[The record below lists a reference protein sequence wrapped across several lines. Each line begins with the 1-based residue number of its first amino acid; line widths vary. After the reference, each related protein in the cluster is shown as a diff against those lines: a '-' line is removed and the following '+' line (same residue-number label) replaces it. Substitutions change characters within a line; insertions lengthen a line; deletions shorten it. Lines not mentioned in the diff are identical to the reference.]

1 MLNKNSFLLEIM
13 TSYQGMIILYT
24 LLTSNRLL
32 KIFEELVDGSKMLF
46 FCSTK
51 KRVDFVTEKLRL
63 EGWPALSLHGERAQ
77 SEREW
82 VISEFKNGNAPF
94 LIATDVAAR
103 GLDIQDIALVIN
115 YDMPVDLETY
125 VHRIGRTGRAGKN
138 GRSIS
143 FITPENSQLTP
154 KLVKLLVDAKQIV
167 PEAMQKLAAAVQ
179 EKKRTANIAKKNI
192 AKKKQE

>member
-1 MLNKNSFLLEIM
+1 
-13 TSYQGMIILYT
+13 
-24 LLTSNRLL
+24 
-32 KIFEELVDGSKMLF
+32 MLF

-82 VISEFKNGNAPF
+82 VINEFKSGNAPF

-103 GLDIQDIALVIN
+103 GLDISDIAIVIN

-125 VHRIGRTGRAGKN
+125 VHRIGRTGRAGKI

-154 KLVKLLVDAKQIV
+154 QLVKLLKDAKQEV
-167 PEAMQKLAAAVQ
+167 PEAMQKLASAVEQ
-179 EKKRTANIAKKNI
+179 
-192 AKKKQE
+192 KKQRVVAQKKE